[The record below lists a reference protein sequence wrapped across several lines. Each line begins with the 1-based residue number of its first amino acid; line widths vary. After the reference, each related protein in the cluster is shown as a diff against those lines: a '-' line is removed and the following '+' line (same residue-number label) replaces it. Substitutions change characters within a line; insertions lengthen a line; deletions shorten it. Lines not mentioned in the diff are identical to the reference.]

1 MSESNMPQV
10 QVVLGGQW
18 GDEGKGKLIDILA
31 EKYDVVARATGG
43 ANAGH
48 TVYIKTAS
56 GEVKKFIFHLMPS
69 GILQKNTTCI
79 VGNGV
84 VVHLPTLLE
93 EMQVLEE
100 NEIDYKGRLFI
111 SNRAQILFEYHKI
124 IDGIQEERKGK
135 SKVGTTLRGIG
146 PAYTD
151 KMSRIGIRMA
161 DLLDI
166 DTFED
171 KLKQN
176 VEILQN
182 MYGKFEYDLN
192 AEFEKY
198 KELKEKFEPMITDT
212 AILINKSIHD
222 KKNVLVEG
230 ANGMLLDIDHGTYP
244 YVTSSNS
251 TIGGVVSGL
260 GLPATR
266 INSNIGIM
274 KAYVTRVGAGP
285 FPTELIGEFGD
296 RIREAGGEYGS
307 TTGRPRRCGWFDA
320 FLSQYSIMI
329 NGFTGINL
337 TKLDVLDKLETIKVA
352 IKYKIDG
359 KEINYFPATLEELQK
374 VEPEYMEIEGWMEDT
389 TNAKTFEDLPEK
401 CKAYVNKLEE
411 LMQCPINYIG
421 VGQRRDQMIEKF

>member
-1 MSESNMPQV
+1 
-10 QVVLGGQW
+10 
-18 GDEGKGKLIDILA
+18 
-31 EKYDVVARATGG
+31 
-43 ANAGH
+43 
-48 TVYIKTAS
+48 
-56 GEVKKFIFHLMPS
+56 
-69 GILQKNTTCI
+69 
-79 VGNGV
+79 
-84 VVHLPTLLE
+84 
-93 EMQVLEE
+93 
-100 NEIDYKGRLFI
+100 
-111 SNRAQILFEYHKI
+111 
-124 IDGIQEERKGK
+124 
-135 SKVGTTLRGIG
+135 
-146 PAYTD
+146 
-151 KMSRIGIRMA
+151 MA